1 MGKEK
6 KKEKRIDIN
15 THICTTESLCSTLK
29 TNNNTPIKK
38 IGIIREI
45 KS

>member
-29 TNNNTPIKK
+29 TNNKNPIKK